1 MKIVTRIFM
10 VTALTALLAVTVA
23 CNDNNKDSDS
33 GIDSEMD
40 IDNNKETGEEADKA
54 SLARMEAEIDEFI
67 GEATCN
73 EAGDCR
79 TLPFGAKPCGGP
91 WKFKVFGGS
100 SGDTAKLEAMV
111 AKYNLFNAE
120 LNEKYGWMSDCL
132 AVMPPE
138 IECVDGMCVVVTQ

>member
-10 VTALTALLAVTVA
+10 VTALAALLAVTVA
-23 CNDNNKDSDS
+23 CNDNNRDSDS
-33 GIDSEMD
+33 D
-40 IDNNKETGEEADKA
+40 IDIKVETKKETGEEADKA
-54 SLARMEAEIDEFI
+54 SLARMEAEIDDFI
-67 GEATCN
+67 GEATCH

-79 TLPFGAKPCGGP
+79 TIPFGAKPCGGP
-91 WKFKVFGGS
+91 WKFKVFGAS
-100 SGDTAKLEAMV
+100 SGETAKLEAMV

-138 IECVDGMCVVVTQ
+138 IECVDGKCVVVTQ